1 MSAYIVNLGKA
12 HRQSLLEL
20 INHDNA
26 ATIGAPLT
34 VAEFAL
40 SDNVKQGDESY
51 NATVTNKS
59 YTADQVV
66 VNYNKLAMGDFI
78 SMTEAADDFDWY
90 VPDTWDEAV
99 DVPKAIAAFKAACLR
114 DGVNPDAAF
123 DTIEVS
129 RTFDAPSNHYQL
141 NITVSSFVWKE
152 TVSYQMPKHFSEV
165 IDVTDM
171 NGFVFAPIAVDAVVD
186 PVLPIQSN

>member
-1 MSAYIVNLGKA
+1 MSAYIVNLGTP

-34 VAEFAL
+34 VAEFSL
-40 SDNVKQGDESY
+40 SDNAVQGDESY
-51 NATVTNKS
+51 NATVTNKAYS
-59 YTADQVV
+59 ADQVT
-66 VNYNKLAMGDFI
+66 VNYTKLAIGDFVT
-78 SMTEAADDFDWY
+78 MTEAGDDFDWY
-90 VPDTWDEAV
+90 APDNWEEATSVPQAL
-99 DVPKAIAAFKAACLR
+99 ASFKAACIR

-123 DTIEVS
+123 DSIDIT
-129 RTFDAPSNHYQL
+129 RTFDSAKNHYML

-165 IDVTDM
+165 IEVTDM
-171 NGFVFAPIAVDAVVD
+171 NGFIFSPIAVETVVD
-186 PVLPIQSN
+186 PVTPIA

>member
-1 MSAYIVNLGKA
+1 MSAYIVNLGTP

-26 ATIGAPLT
+26 ATIGTPLT
-34 VAEFAL
+34 VAEYSL
-40 SDNVKQGDESY
+40 SENVKQGDESY
-51 NATVTNKS
+51 NATVTNKA
-59 YTADQVV
+59 YTADQVT
-66 VNYNKLAMGDFI
+66 VNYTKLAIGDFVT
-78 SMTEAADDFDWY
+78 MAEATDDFDWY
-90 VPDTWDEAV
+90 APDNWEEATSVPQAL
-99 DVPKAIAAFKAACLR
+99 AAFKAACIR

-123 DTIEVS
+123 DTIEIT
-129 RTFDAPSNHYQL
+129 RTFDAPSNHYML

-171 NGFVFAPIAVDAVVD
+171 NGFVFTPIAAESVVD
-186 PVLPIQSN
+186 

>member
-1 MSAYIVNLGKA
+1 MSAYIVNLGTP

-34 VAEFAL
+34 VEKFSL
-40 SDNVKQGDESY
+40 SDNAVQGDESY
-51 NATVTNKS
+51 NALVTNKE
-59 YTADQVV
+59 YTADQVT
-66 VNYNKLAMGDFI
+66 VNYTKLAIGDFVT
-78 SMTEAADDFDWY
+78 MTEAGDDFDWY
-90 VPDTWDEAV
+90 APDNWEEATSVPQAL
-99 DVPKAIAAFKAACLR
+99 ASFKAACIR

-123 DTIEVS
+123 DSIEVARS
-129 RTFDAPSNHYQL
+129 FDSAKNHFML

-152 TVSYQMPKHFSEV
+152 TVSFQMPKHFSEV

-171 NGFVFAPIAVDAVVD
+171 NGFIFSPIAVESVVD
-186 PVLPIQSN
+186 PVAPIA

>member
-1 MSAYIVNLGKA
+1 MSAYIVNLGTP

-20 INHDNA
+20 INNDNA

-34 VAEFAL
+34 VAEYAL
-40 SDNVKQGDESY
+40 SDNAVQGDESY
-51 NATVTNKS
+51 NATVTNKD
-59 YTADQVV
+59 YTADQVT
-66 VNYNKLAMGDFI
+66 VNYTKLAIGDFVT
-78 SMTEAADDFDWY
+78 MTEAADDFDWY
-90 VPDTWDEAV
+90 APDNWEEATSVPQAL
-99 DVPKAIAAFKAACLR
+99 ASFKAACIR

-123 DTIEVS
+123 DSIDIT
-129 RTFDAPSNHYQL
+129 RTFDSAKNHYML

-171 NGFVFAPIAVDAVVD
+171 NGFIFSPIAVESVVD
-186 PVLPIQSN
+186 PVAPIA

>member
-1 MSAYIVNLGKA
+1 MSAYIVNLGTP

-34 VAEFAL
+34 VAEFSL
-40 SDNVKQGDESY
+40 SDNAVQGDESY
-51 NATVTNKS
+51 NATVTNKA
-59 YTADQVV
+59 YTADQVT
-66 VNYNKLAMGDFI
+66 VNYTKLAIGDFVT
-78 SMTEAADDFDWY
+78 MTEAGDDFDWY
-90 VPDTWDEAV
+90 APDNWEEATSVPQAL
-99 DVPKAIAAFKAACLR
+99 ASFKAACIR

-123 DTIEVS
+123 DSIEVT
-129 RTFDAPSNHYQL
+129 RTFDSAKNHYML

-165 IDVTDM
+165 IEVTDM
-171 NGFVFAPIAVDAVVD
+171 NGFIFSPIAVESVVD
-186 PVLPIQSN
+186 PVAPIA